1 MQIKITFILSFV
13 INILSFSQVSN
24 PFHYDKNI
32 YKDSALIYLKKNNII
47 DINKEDILSIPVLDL
62 QGKKYK
68 CGDMIEKLISLKK
81 APNFQML
88 IIKNKNEFQFFQMFD
103 SYYKLM
109 NNISSIYDPPIIF
122 DSENIEKKLMD
133 YQCKNPNNFI
143 FIIQHF
149 HGYWVMKEGKIFK
162 IINSKWGIKE
172 IDGDIFWC
180 ENYGE
185 ELTNDITLNGGI
197 KVGKKY
203 LTCPNCKIR
212 KKR

>member
-1 MQIKITFILSFV
+1 M
-13 INILSFSQVSN
+13 
-24 PFHYDKNI
+24 
-32 YKDSALIYLKKNNII
+32 
-47 DINKEDILSIPVLDL
+47 
-62 QGKKYK
+62 
-68 CGDMIEKLISLKK
+68 
-81 APNFQML
+81 
-88 IIKNKNEFQFFQMFD
+88 
-103 SYYKLM
+103 
-109 NNISSIYDPPIIF
+109 
-122 DSENIEKKLMD
+122 
-133 YQCKNPNNFI
+133 CKNPNNFI

>member
-1 MQIKITFILSFV
+1 
-13 INILSFSQVSN
+13 
-24 PFHYDKNI
+24 
-32 YKDSALIYLKKNNII
+32 
-47 DINKEDILSIPVLDL
+47 
-62 QGKKYK
+62 
-68 CGDMIEKLISLKK
+68 
-81 APNFQML
+81 
-88 IIKNKNEFQFFQMFD
+88 
-103 SYYKLM
+103 
-109 NNISSIYDPPIIF
+109 
-122 DSENIEKKLMD
+122 
-133 YQCKNPNNFI
+133 
-143 FIIQHF
+143 
-149 HGYWVMKEGKIFK
+149 MKEGKIFK